1 MAADSITKSEME
13 ETEGKAR
20 IVADF
25 KGNLG
30 KLRRVEEVTGGTEER
45 TEVGPPQL
53 WTVVFQDW
61 DGGWD

>member
-1 MAADSITKSEME
+1 MGAESITKSKME

-30 KLRRVEEVTGGTEER
+30 KLRRVEEITGGTEEGA
-45 TEVGPPQL
+45 EVGPPRL
-53 WTVVFQDW
+53 
-61 DGGWD
+61 